1 MAEQQVITV
10 EDQDIENLQIIKK
23 RKEVLFQEAGA
34 IEIARLNIKKRE
46 AKALEYDNET
56 ATMESALAKHLE
68 EKYGKGHID
77 TEKKVFIP
85 IV

>member
-1 MAEQQVITV
+1 
-10 EDQDIENLQIIKK
+10 
-23 RKEVLFQEAGA
+23 
-34 IEIARLNIKKRE
+34 
-46 AKALEYDNET
+46 
-56 ATMESALAKHLE
+56 MESALAKHLE